1 MPKENSGLSIRIVT
15 FKRARVAGLGKE
27 IVHVKKRVILSN
39 QKVILLVLKYT
50 KKCHAYFF

>member
-50 KKCHAYFF
+50 KKWHA